1 MEVAELRE
9 RPEWQWK
16 LDARGLRRKA
26 EVVLAEIAAKTARPT
41 YLNFNKTTS
50 ARNAA
55 PAS

>member
-9 RPEWQWK
+9 RPLAQWK
-16 LDARGLRRKA
+16 LDARRLRRKA
-26 EVVLAEIAAKTARPT
+26 EAVIAEIAEKTARPT
-41 YLNFNKTTS
+41 YLNFNKTS